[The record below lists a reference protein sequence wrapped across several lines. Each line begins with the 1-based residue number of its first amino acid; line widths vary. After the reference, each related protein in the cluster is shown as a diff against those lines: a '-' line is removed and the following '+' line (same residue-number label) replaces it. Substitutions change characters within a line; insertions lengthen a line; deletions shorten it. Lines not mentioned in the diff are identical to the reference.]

1 MYVLSRSS
9 LSVMISG
16 VTIFWFE
23 FYRHPDLRSGAGVAL
38 AEMGL
43 VGGQHPQ
50 LPDAAV
56 EAVPV
61 AGRHVEGALQL
72 EVALS

>member
-1 MYVLSRSS
+1 
-9 LSVMISG
+9 MISG
-16 VTIFWFE
+16 DVIIYE
-23 FYRHPDLRSGAGVAL
+23 FYHHPDLRSGAGMAIGKV
-38 AEMGL
+38 GL

-61 AGRHVEGALQL
+61 VARHVVGALQP